1 MFKSSPPL
9 SKEEM
14 TKLKSDCKD
23 IYIVALNDY
32 TKLLP
37 FLYRINDCF
46 SATDSRFL
54 TFSDN
59 NDLDLY
65 NIELKELSD
74 VCQRISERLG
84 IE

>member
-1 MFKSSPPL
+1 M
-9 SKEEM
+9 EE
-14 TKLKSDCKD
+14 LKYDCKF
-23 IYIVALNDY
+23 IYIDALNKY
-32 TKLLP
+32 SKLLP
-37 FLYRINDCF
+37 YLLRINDCF
-46 SATDSRFL
+46 YKSDNRFL
-54 TFSDN
+54 TFSDK

>member
-1 MFKSSPPL
+1 MFVSSPPM
-9 SKEEM
+9 SKEEVE
-14 TKLKSDCKD
+14 KLKSECKF
-23 IYIVALNDY
+23 IYIDALNKY
-32 TKLLP
+32 SKLLP
-37 FLYRINDCF
+37 YLMRINDCF
-46 SATDSRFL
+46 SKSDNRFL
-54 TFSDN
+54 TFSDS

>member
-1 MFKSSPPL
+1 MFVSIPPM

-14 TKLKSDCKD
+14 EELKYDCKF
-23 IYIVALNDY
+23 IYIDALNKY
-32 TKLLP
+32 SKLLP
-37 FLYRINDCF
+37 YLLRINDCF
-46 SATDSRFL
+46 YKSDNRFL
-54 TFSDN
+54 TFSDK